1 MTDKLLYNS
10 RITNTYLKLVRKR
23 YPKVDVADLLAYA
36 GMELQQVEDEGHWF
50 SQGQVNLFQDRL
62 VVLTG
67 NPEIAREAGL
77 FTASPE
83 VMGGIRSYLLGLVSP
98 ARAYD
103 LVGRFTSKFTRSSK
117 YESRP
122 LGRCQ
127 VEVLVTPF
135 EGVREE
141 PFQCK
146 NRRGYLE
153 AISRIFGYRLPQI
166 DHPECL
172 FRGGQACR
180 YLVSWEESPY
190 SLWIQRRRVAAA
202 LLLPAFGTSFFSF
215 SPHFAM
221 TLALPLT
228 GAILLALSW
237 YLARLKAGE
246 LQAAVNN
253 LQVSSDELIQQININ
268 YENSLLINEIGQAL
282 NRQLELD
289 GLLQHIAAA
298 MEKRLDYDRGL
309 IMLASPDQSQL
320 LFKAGYGYT
329 EEQLT
334 VLEKT
339 DFHLDKPRS
348 KGVFVVAFRD
358 QHPFLLNDLDEV
370 KGQLSPRSY
379 DFARRM
385 GAKAFICCPI
395 VFENVSLGILAVDN
409 LASKRPLLER
419 DKNLL
424 MGVANQIAISI
435 HNAHLMEARLR
446 QFESIMKVLVA
457 STDAR
462 DPITAG
468 HSLRVTEYALGIS
481 RELDLS
487 PAYCDVIRVAAL
499 LHDYG
504 KIGVE
509 DKILKKPGRL
519 DPEEYE
525 AIKSHASKTR
535 QILEEI
541 EFEGIYRT
549 VPEIAGAHHERVD
562 GTGYPQGIM
571 GCDIPLGA
579 KIIAVA
585 DVFEAL
591 TSRRHYRE
599 PMPVE
604 QAFEMLGRKIG
615 TRFDR
620 DCVEAL
626 VRHYYGGRNGDSVG
640 HA

>member
-1 MTDKLLYNS
+1 MAERLIYNS

-23 YPKVDVADLLAYA
+23 YPQVDLADLLAYA
-36 GMELQQVEDEGHWF
+36 GMEPQQVADEGHWF
-50 SQGQVNLFQDRL
+50 SQEQVNLFQERL

-83 VMGGIRSYLLGLVSP
+83 VLGGIRSYLLGLVSP

-103 LVGRFTSKFTRSSK
+103 LVGRFTSKFTRSAK

-122 LGRCQ
+122 LGSCQ
-127 VEVLVTPF
+127 VEVLVTPYP
-135 EGVREE
+135 GVREE

-153 AISRIFGYRLPQI
+153 AISRLFGYRLPHI
-166 DHPECL
+166 AHPECL
-172 FRGGQACR
+172 FRGDPVCR
-180 YLVSWEESPY
+180 YIVSWEESRF
-190 SLWIQRRRVAAA
+190 SRWMKWRRLAAA
-202 LLLPAFGTSFFSF
+202 VLIPAFVASFFVF
-215 SPHFAM
+215 SPHFAV
-221 TLALPLT
+221 AWCLPLT
-228 GAILLALSW
+228 GATLLLLSW
-237 YLARLKAGE
+237 YLAVLKNRE
-246 LQAAVNN
+246 LQAAVDS
-253 LQVSSDELIQQININ
+253 LQTSADELIQQININ

-289 GLLQHIAAA
+289 GLLQHIVAAL
-298 MEKRLDYDRGL
+298 EKRLDYDRGL
-309 IMLASPDQSQL
+309 IMLASPDKSRL
-320 LFKAGYGYT
+320 LFKAGYGYN
-329 EEQLT
+329 EEQQAL
-334 VLEKT
+334 LEKAN
-339 DFHLDKPRS
+339 FHLDNPHS
-348 KGVFVVAFRD
+348 QGVFVVSFRE
-358 QHPFLLNDLDEV
+358 QHPFLLNDFNEI

-379 DFARRM
+379 EFAKNM
-385 GAKAFICCPI
+385 GAKSFICCPI
-395 VFENVSLGILAVDN
+395 VFENESLGILAVDN
-409 LASKRPLLER
+409 LSSTRPLLER
-419 DKNLL
+419 HKNLL

-446 QFESIMKVLVA
+446 QFQSILKVLVA

-481 RELDLS
+481 KELELA
-487 PAYCDVIRVAAL
+487 PAYCDVIRVASL

-525 AIKSHASKTR
+525 AIKTHVVKTR

-541 EFEGIYRT
+541 EFEGVYRT

-562 GTGYPQGIM
+562 GTGYPRGVK
-571 GCDIPLGA
+571 GNDIPLGA

-604 QAFEMLGRKIG
+604 EAFALLDQKIG
-615 TRFDR
+615 SRFDR

-626 VRHYYGGRNGDSVG
+626 GRYYWKQQEQE
-640 HA
+640 AAAA